1 MLEGPRTSLG
11 NPTVLD
17 LLKKHFGYD
26 QFRPLQ
32 AEIIASVL
40 ERRDTLVL
48 MPTGG
53 GKSLCYQLP
62 ALRFDGLTL
71 VVSPLVA
78 LMKDQVDTLKANGIA
93 AEFINSSL
101 TYPELNNVQR
111 RVQRNAVKILYVAP
125 ERLAV
130 AGFLDFLAERT
141 VSLVAVD
148 EAHCISMWGHEFRP
162 DYRNLVTLRHALPGV
177 PCIALTATATE
188 QVRHDIAEQLEL
200 TRPQEFLASFNR
212 ANLSY
217 SVRPKRN
224 SVDALADLL
233 DEYRGESCI
242 VYCFSRKSTQDL
254 ATALGERGLS
264 ALPYHAGLDTSVRS
278 QTQEQFIRDEVPI
291 IVATIAFGMGIDKP
305 DVRLVVHYDLPKS
318 LEGYY
323 QETGR
328 AGRDGLP
335 SECALFYSYGD
346 KIKQDFFI
354 DQIED
359 PAEQRNAR
367 DKLARVIEFCDL
379 QTCRRK
385 YLLAYFG
392 EDWQQDN
399 CGGCDVCLTPR
410 EEFDATIIAQKILSA
425 IVRTGERFGIAHVS
439 QVLRGANMKRI
450 RELRHDRLSVYG
462 IVDDFSDSEIKELAG
477 LLQAKGLLR
486 KNSREYAGLS
496 LTAAGRAFLKNR
508 ENLTLTRAKQVEP
521 APRTTPDSDPAQI
534 WRRRDTPPLADEP
547 SDIAVD
553 TALFEQLRELRRKLA
568 AERNVPPYVIFGDV
582 TLRQMAAYL
591 PQSRESLS
599 RISGVGAAKLEQ
611 WGEAFLEVIRSYAG
625 EQGLSERPV
634 PGTRRSREPQS
645 SKASRQG
652 TTYAAT
658 KQLLAQGRSITEV
671 ATERGLSVRTVVSHI
686 EKLVADG
693 ENIDL
698 DPLIP
703 ASERLEAIR
712 KAIDHA
718 GGTAL
723 APVKARLGKDYSYE
737 DIRLV
742 RAFMHQSR

>member
-1 MLEGPRTSLG
+1 M
-11 NPTVLD
+11 TVLD

-32 AEIIASVL
+32 ADIIASVL

-101 TYPELNNVQR
+101 TYPELNRVR
-111 RVQRNAVKILYVAP
+111 RQVQRNAVKILYVAP
-125 ERLAV
+125 ERLALP
-130 AGFLDFLAERT
+130 GFLDFLAELT

-188 QVRHDIAEQLEL
+188 QVRHDIAGQLEL
-200 TRPQEFLASFNR
+200 TQPQEFAASFNR
-212 ANLSY
+212 ANLTY

-224 SVDALADLL
+224 SVDALTDLL

-264 ALPYHAGLDTSVRS
+264 ALPYHAGLDTPVRS
-278 QTQEQFIRDEVPI
+278 QTQEKFIRDEVPI

-335 SECALFYSYGD
+335 SECSLFYSYGD
-346 KIKQDFFI
+346 KVKQDFFI
-354 DQIED
+354 DQIENE
-359 PAEQRNAR
+359 AERQNAQ

-392 EDWQQDN
+392 EDWPQDN

-410 EEFDATIIAQKILSA
+410 EEFDATVIAQKILSA
-425 IVRTGERFGIAHVS
+425 IVRTGERFGIAHLS
-439 QVLRGANMKRI
+439 QVLRGANTKRI

-462 IVDDFSDSEIKELAG
+462 IVGDFSDGEIKEVAG

-486 KNSREYAGLS
+486 KDSYASLS
-496 LTAAGRAFLKNR
+496 LTPAGRAFLKNR
-508 ENLTLTRAKQVEP
+508 QELTLTRAKRAAP

-534 WRRRDTPPLADEP
+534 WRRRDAPPLTDEQG
-547 SDIAVD
+547 DLAID
-553 TALFEQLRELRRKLA
+553 TTLFEKLRTLRRGLA
-568 AERNVPPYVIFGDV
+568 EERNVPPYVIFGDV
-582 TLRQMAAYL
+582 TLRQMAACL

-611 WGEAFLEVIRSYAG
+611 WGEAFLEVIRSHAG
-625 EQGLSERPV
+625 EQGLEERPV
-634 PGTRRSREPQS
+634 PGSRRGRESPG
-645 SKASRQG
+645 SKVSRQG
-652 TTYAAT
+652 STHIAT
-658 KQLLAQGRSITEV
+658 KQLLEQGRSITEI
-671 ATERGLSVRTVVSHI
+671 AAERGLSVRTVVGHV
-686 EKLVADG
+686 EKLVSGG
-693 ENIDL
+693 ENFDL
-698 DPLIP
+698 RPLLP
-703 ASERLEAIR
+703 AADRLDAIR
-712 KAIDHA
+712 QAVDRSGA
-718 GGTAL
+718 TTL
-723 APVKARLGKDYSYE
+723 APVKAMLGKDYTYE
-737 DIRLV
+737 EIRLV
-742 RAFMHQSR
+742 RAFMRQTR

>member
-1 MLEGPRTSLG
+1 M
-11 NPTVLD
+11 TVLD

-101 TYPELNNVQR
+101 TYPELNNVRR
-111 RVQRNAVKILYVAP
+111 RVQRNTVKILYVAP
-125 ERLAV
+125 ERLALP
-130 AGFLDFLAERT
+130 GFLDFLTELT

-188 QVRHDIAEQLEL
+188 QVRLDIAEQLEL
-200 TRPQEFLASFNR
+200 TQPQKFVASFNR
-212 ANLSY
+212 ANLIY

-224 SVDALADLL
+224 SVDALTDLL

-254 ATALGERGLS
+254 ATALCERGLS
-264 ALPYHAGLDTSVRS
+264 ALPYHAGLDTTVRS
-278 QTQEQFIRDEVPI
+278 QTQEKFIRDEVPI

-346 KIKQDFFI
+346 KVKQDFFI
-354 DQIED
+354 DHIED

-367 DKLARVIEFCDL
+367 DKLARVIEFCDI

-410 EEFDATIIAQKILSA
+410 EEFDATVIAQKILSA
-425 IVRTGERFGIAHVS
+425 IVRTGERFGIDHVS
-439 QVLRGANMKRI
+439 RVLRGANTKRI

-462 IVDDFSDSEIKELAG
+462 IVDDFSDSELKEVAG
-477 LLQAKGLLR
+477 LLQAEGLLR

-496 LTAAGRAFLKNR
+496 LTSAGRTFLKNR
-508 ENLTLTRAKQVEP
+508 EDLTLTRAKQAEP
-521 APRTTPDSDPAQI
+521 APRTASDSSPAQV
-534 WRRRDTPPLADEP
+534 WRRRDTPPLADEQG
-547 SDIAVD
+547 DIAVD
-553 TALFEQLRELRRKLA
+553 AALFEKLRELRRKLA
-568 AERNVPPYVIFGDV
+568 TERNVPPYVIFGDV

-591 PQSRESLS
+591 PQSREGLS
-599 RISGVGAAKLEQ
+599 HVSGVGAAKLER
-611 WGEAFLEVIRSYAG
+611 WGEAFLEVIRSYAD
-625 EQGLSERPV
+625 EQGLAERPV
-634 PGTRRSREPQS
+634 PISQRGREQQGSKESRKGS
-645 SKASRQG
+645 
-652 TTYAAT
+652 TYTAT
-658 KQLLAQGRSITEV
+658 KQLLEQGRSITEV
-671 ATERGLSVRTVVSHI
+671 AAERGLSLRTVVSHI

-693 ENIDL
+693 EDVNL
-698 DPLIP
+698 GPLLP
-703 ASERLEAIR
+703 ASDRLEAIQ
-712 KAIDHA
+712 HA
-718 GGTAL
+718 LARSGTTVL
-723 APVKARLGKDYSYE
+723 APVKAMLGKDYTYE
-737 DIRLV
+737 EIRLV
-742 RAFMHQSR
+742 RAFMHQSH

>member
-1 MLEGPRTSLG
+1 M
-11 NPTVLD
+11 TVLD

-71 VVSPLVA
+71 VISPLVA
-78 LMKDQVDTLKANGIA
+78 LMKDQVDTLKANGVA

-101 TYPELNNVQR
+101 TYPELNRVRQ
-111 RVQRNAVKILYVAP
+111 RVQRNTVKILYVAP
-125 ERLAV
+125 ERLALP
-130 AGFLDFLAERT
+130 GFLDFLAELT

-200 TRPQEFLASFNR
+200 TQPQEFNASFNR
-212 ANLSY
+212 ANLTY

-224 SVDALADLL
+224 SVDALANLL

-242 VYCFSRKSTQDL
+242 VYCFSRKSTEDL
-254 ATALGERGLS
+254 ATALCERGLS
-264 ALPYHAGLDTSVRS
+264 ALPYHAGLDTPVRS
-278 QTQEQFIRDEVPI
+278 QTQEKFIRDDVPI

-335 SECALFYSYGD
+335 SECAMFYSYGD
-346 KIKQDFFI
+346 KVKQDFFI
-354 DQIED
+354 DQIEND
-359 PAEQRNAR
+359 AERRNAQ

-385 YLLAYFG
+385 HLLAYFG
-392 EDWQQDN
+392 EDWPQDN

-410 EEFDATIIAQKILSA
+410 EEFDATLIAQKILSA
-425 IVRTGERFGIAHVS
+425 VVRTGERFGIAHLS
-439 QVLRGANMKRI
+439 QVLRGANTKRI

-462 IVDDFSDSEIKELAG
+462 IVDDLSDSEIEELAG
-477 LLQAKGLLR
+477 LLQAEGLLR

-496 LTAAGRAFLKNR
+496 LTPAGRAFLKNR
-508 ENLTLTRAKQVEP
+508 ENLTLTRAKQAEP
-521 APRTTPDSDPAQI
+521 DPRTPPDSDPAQM
-534 WRRRDTPPLADEP
+534 WRRRDTPPLADEQD
-547 SDIAVD
+547 DIAVD
-553 TALFEQLRELRRKLA
+553 EALFEKLRELRRGLA
-568 AERNVPPYVIFGDV
+568 EERNVPPYVIFGDV
-582 TLRQMAAYL
+582 TLRQMAAYF

-599 RISGVGAAKLEQ
+599 HISGVGAAKLER
-611 WGEAFLEVIRSYAG
+611 WGEAFLEVIRSYAD
-625 EQGLSERPV
+625 EQGLAERPV
-634 PGTRRSREPQS
+634 PGTRRSREPQE

-652 TTYAAT
+652 STYIAT
-658 KQLLAQGRSITEV
+658 KQLLEQGRSITEV
-671 ATERGLSVRTVVSHI
+671 AAERGLSLRTVVSHI
-686 EKLVADG
+686 EKLVTDG
-693 ENIDL
+693 EDVDL
-698 DPLIP
+698 GPLLP
-703 ASERLEAIR
+703 AADRLETIQ
-712 KAIDHA
+712 HA
-718 GGTAL
+718 LDRSDTTAL
-723 APVKARLGKDYSYE
+723 APVKARLGKDYTYE
-737 DIRLV
+737 EIRLV
-742 RAFMHQSR
+742 RAFIRQSH

>member
-1 MLEGPRTSLG
+1 MTE
-11 NPTVLD
+11 LD
-17 LLKKHFGYD
+17 LLKQHFGYD
-26 QFRPLQ
+26 EFRPLQ
-32 AEIIASVL
+32 AEVVASVL

-71 VVSPLVA
+71 VVSPLIA

-101 TYPELNNVQR
+101 TYPELNRVR
-111 RVQRNAVKILYVAP
+111 TRVQRNAVKILYVAP
-125 ERLAV
+125 ERLALS
-130 AGFLDFLAERT
+130 GFRDFLAGLK

-162 DYRNLVTLRHALPGV
+162 DYRNLVDLRRLLPGV
-177 PCIALTATATE
+177 PFIALTATATE
-188 QVRHDIAEQLEL
+188 QVRRDVAEQLEL
-200 TRPQEFLASFNR
+200 ARPQEFIASFNR
-212 ANLSY
+212 ANLTY

-264 ALPYHAGLDTSVRS
+264 ALPYHAGLDTPVRS
-278 QTQEQFIRDEVPI
+278 ETQEKFIRDVVPI

-346 KIKQDFFI
+346 KVKQDFFI
-354 DQIED
+354 DQIENA
-359 PAEQRNAR
+359 AERRNAQ
-367 DKLARVIEFCDL
+367 DKLARMIEFCDL

-385 YLLAYFG
+385 YMLTYFG

-410 EEFDATIIAQKILSA
+410 EEFDATLIAQKILSA

-439 QVLRGANMKRI
+439 QVLRGANTKRI
-450 RELRHDRLSVYG
+450 RELRHNELSVYG
-462 IVDDFSDSEIKELAG
+462 IADDLSDGEIKEVAG

-486 KNSREYAGLS
+486 KDSYASLS
-496 LTAAGRAFLKNR
+496 LTPVGRAFLKNR
-508 ENLTLTRAKQVEP
+508 ENLTLTRAKRAEP
-521 APRTTPDSDPAQI
+521 APRTTPDSDPALG
-534 WRRRDTPPLADEP
+534 WRRRDAPPSIANEQADL
-547 SDIAVD
+547 AVD
-553 TALFEQLRELRRKLA
+553 AALFEKLRTLRRGLA
-568 AERNVPPYVIFGDV
+568 EERNVPPYVIFGDV

-591 PQSRESLS
+591 PQSRDSLS
-599 RISGVGAAKLEQ
+599 HISGVGAAKLEQ
-611 WGEAFLEVIRSYAG
+611 WGEAFLEVIRSHAD
-625 EQGLSERPV
+625 EQGLAERPV
-634 PGTRRSREPQS
+634 PGSRRTRESSGGGVSRHG
-645 SKASRQG
+645 A
-652 TTYAAT
+652 TYAAT
-658 KQLLAQGRSITEV
+658 KQLLEQGRSITEV
-671 ATERGLSVRTVVSHI
+671 AAERGLSVRTVVGHV

-693 ENIDL
+693 EDL
-698 DPLIP
+698 DLGPLLP
-703 ASERLEAIR
+703 ASDRLEAIQQ
-712 KAIDHA
+712 AIDRSGA
-718 GGTAL
+718 LAL
-723 APVKARLGKDYSYE
+723 APVKAMLGKDYTYE
-737 DIRLV
+737 EIRLV
-742 RAFMHQSR
+742 RALMHQSH